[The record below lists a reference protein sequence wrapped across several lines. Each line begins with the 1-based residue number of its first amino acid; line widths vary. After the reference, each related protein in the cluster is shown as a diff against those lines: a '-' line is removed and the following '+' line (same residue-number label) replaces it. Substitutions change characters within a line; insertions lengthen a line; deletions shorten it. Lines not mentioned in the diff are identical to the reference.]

1 MCGGHRRWRGT
12 SAHGQVG
19 SARTRSGAHWSASA
33 CTAPARAGWPRKCV
47 CACGRTVCVRHTLQ
61 CTPLSQ
67 ILYMRRNKDEIVGV
81 LARAVCNIAPYV
93 IVNKREELLPILLLA
108 IQSNKDAAARDRLT
122 HMLFNL
128 IKRPDEQQ
136 RCARRGGRGGGVVL

>member
-1 MCGGHRRWRGT
+1 
-12 SAHGQVG
+12 
-19 SARTRSGAHWSASA
+19 
-33 CTAPARAGWPRKCV
+33 
-47 CACGRTVCVRHTLQ
+47 
-61 CTPLSQ
+61 
-67 ILYMRRNKDEIVGV
+67 MRRNKDEIVGV

-108 IQSNKDAAARDRLT
+108 IQSNKDATARDRLT

-136 RCARRGGRGGGVVL
+136 RCVLSHATYLVVSAFLSRF